1 MHPSQIDLN
10 LFVVFEAI
18 YAEGGV
24 TQAGRRLNLTQ
35 PAISHALARLRGV
48 VNDPLFVRQ
57 GQSIVPTPVARQMI
71 ASVRQSLQGLN
82 ATLSRVSGFD
92 PATARTRFTI
102 GMRDVMESVVL
113 PPLMKTIA
121 RQAPFIDVAVVKSS
135 RRDLDMELA
144 AGTIDVAIDVQLPVP
159 DAVRRTRI
167 TPQALAVI
175 ARRGHPKVRGTIDL
189 ETYLAQEHIVV
200 SSRRRGQA
208 LEDFE
213 LSRRGLHRHVRLR
226 CQHYFAASRV
236 VSQTDLLC
244 TMTEP
249 LARMLVKLSA
259 AQVLPLPLKMPSF
272 DTFLYWHVHAE
283 DDPANRWL
291 RTHLLDALSLGAR
304 ASGPLMSGPEARAP
318 RV

>member
-1 MHPSQIDLN
+1 MHPFRVDLN
-10 LFVVFEAI
+10 LLVVFEAI

-24 TQAGRRLNLTQ
+24 TPAGRRLNLTQ
-35 PAISHALARLRGV
+35 PAVSHALSRLRSA

-71 ASVRQSLQGLN
+71 GPVRQSLQGLG

-92 PATARTRFTI
+92 PAIARTRFTI

-113 PPLMKTIA
+113 PPLMKVIA
-121 RQAPFIDVAVVKSS
+121 QRAPFIDIAVVKSS
-135 RRDLDMELA
+135 RRELEMELA
-144 AGTIDVAIDVQLPVP
+144 AGAVDVAVDVLLPVP
-159 DAVRRTRI
+159 DSVHRTRI
-167 TPQALAVI
+167 EPQPLAVI
-175 ARRGHPKVRGTIDL
+175 ARRGHPKVKGKVDL

-208 LEDFE
+208 LEDYE

-226 CQHYFAASRV
+226 CQHYFAAARV

-249 LARMLVKLSA
+249 LARILVKSSA

-272 DTFLYWHVHAE
+272 DTFLYWHAHAE
-283 DDPANRWL
+283 EDPANRWL
-291 RTHLLDALSLGAR
+291 RAQLLDALEGAR
-304 ASGPLMSGPEARAP
+304 ALGPRGA
-318 RV
+318 

>member
-1 MHPSQIDLN
+1 MHPSRVDLN
-10 LFVVFEAI
+10 LLVVFEAI

-24 TQAGRRLNLTQ
+24 TPAGRRLNLTQ
-35 PAISHALARLRGV
+35 PAVSHALSRLRSA

-71 ASVRQSLQGLN
+71 GPVRQSLQGLG

-102 GMRDVMESVVL
+102 GMRDVLESVVL
-113 PPLMKTIA
+113 PPLMKVVA
-121 RQAPFIDVAVVKSS
+121 QRAPFIDIAVVKSS
-135 RRDLDMELA
+135 RRELEMELA
-144 AGTIDVAIDVQLPVP
+144 AGAIDVAIDVLLPVP
-159 DAVRRTRI
+159 NSVHRARI
-167 TPQALAVI
+167 APQPLAVI
-175 ARRGHPKVRGTIDL
+175 ARRGHPQVKGKVDL

-208 LEDFE
+208 LEDYE

-226 CQHYFAASRV
+226 CQHYFAAARV

-249 LARMLVKLSA
+249 LARILVKSSA

-272 DTFLYWHVHAE
+272 DTFLYWHAHAE
-283 DDPANRWL
+283 EDPANRWL
-291 RTHLLDALSLGAR
+291 RAQLLDALEGAR
-304 ASGPLMSGPEARAP
+304 ALRP
-318 RV
+318 RGA